1 MFGNIPQSQ
10 FRPLPKSSL
19 FEDGSDLPLRDAL
32 REKVAGKRWFKVSP
46 IGDKFRFL
54 ELKGELNGERGEEK
68 SNMEIIGIILLI
80 AEC

>member
-19 FEDGSDLPLRDAL
+19 FEDRSDLPLREAL
-32 REKVAGKRWFKVSP
+32 RERVAGKRWLKVSP

-54 ELKGELNGERGEEK
+54 ETKGEMNGEMCEEK
-68 SNMEIIGIILLI
+68 SNMDIIGIILLV